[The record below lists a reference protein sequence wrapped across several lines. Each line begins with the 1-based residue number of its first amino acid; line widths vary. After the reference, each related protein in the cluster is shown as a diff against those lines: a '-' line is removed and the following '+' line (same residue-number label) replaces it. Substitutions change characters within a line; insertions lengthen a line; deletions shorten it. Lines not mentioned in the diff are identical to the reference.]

1 MGHDIYTRLYIGGR
15 ITAALAAE
23 IGQLIDDVFYE
34 LQHQGEDQ
42 DDPASAFDYHASTK
56 EPAEFLGMTNF
67 GMATRVCDFL
77 AEHEIA
83 YRREADADSEGDAE
97 GTIYDPQH
105 DPRAIEIDSGGNPIA
120 SLQWLKDE
128 AEAGRTLADV
138 IASLTADEWMPPAV
152 VLVDDEAEGAANG

>member
-15 ITAALAAE
+15 ITAAQAAE
-23 IGQLIDDVFYE
+23 IGQLIDDEFSE
-34 LQHQGEDQ
+34 LHHEGEDQ
-42 DDPASAFDYHASTK
+42 EDPASAFDYHASEN
-56 EPAEFLGMTNF
+56 EPAEFLGMTRS
-67 GMATRVCDFL
+67 GLAMPVCDFL
-77 AEHEIA
+77 QAHGIA

-97 GTIYDPQH
+97 GTIYDPPN
-105 DPRAIEIDSGGNPIA
+105 DPRSIDLDSGGNPVA